1 MRAFL
6 ALILA
11 LLLVAAP
18 AAALGAQDPGR
29 VQPLSDEVKGLGP
42 GRK

>member
-1 MRAFL
+1 MHRIIL
-6 ALILA
+6 LLLA
-11 LLLVAAP
+11 LL
-18 AAALGAQDPGR
+18 AAALPAAQAKAPGL